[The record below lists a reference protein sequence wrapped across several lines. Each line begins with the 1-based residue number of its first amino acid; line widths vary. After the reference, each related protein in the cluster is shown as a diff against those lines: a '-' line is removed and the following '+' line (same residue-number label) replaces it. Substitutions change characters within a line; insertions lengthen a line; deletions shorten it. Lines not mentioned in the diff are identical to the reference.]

1 MSLNLPEHSIST
13 LIGQN
18 LENGKIDDSIN
29 LTKNQV
35 GETLESQNNKY
46 NIKSIYGY
54 GGRIENDV

>member
-18 LENGKIDDSIN
+18 LENWKIDDSIN

-35 GETLESQNNKY
+35 WETLESQNNKY

-54 GGRIENDV
+54 WWRIENDV